1 MLEMLGEA
9 ILLICAL
16 LIVISRDATWL
27 SLTAGTAGL
36 ILTCT
41 SQHTST
47 SAQRLLYVCAYC
59 SMREVV
65 YIVVP
70 FVTDQ

>member
-16 LIVISRDATWL
+16 LIVVSRDATWL

-36 ILTCT
+36 ILTCKL
-41 SQHTST
+41 QHTSVIT
-47 SAQRLLYVCAYC
+47 LRYVCIAWCYAV
-59 SMREVV
+59 S
-65 YIVVP
+65 
-70 FVTDQ
+70 T

>member
-16 LIVISRDATWL
+16 LIVVSRDATWL

-36 ILTCT
+36 ILTCKL
-41 SQHTST
+41 QHTSVT
-47 SAQRLLYVCAYC
+47 TLLYIC
-59 SMREVV
+59 
-65 YIVVP
+65 IV
-70 FVTDQ
+70 